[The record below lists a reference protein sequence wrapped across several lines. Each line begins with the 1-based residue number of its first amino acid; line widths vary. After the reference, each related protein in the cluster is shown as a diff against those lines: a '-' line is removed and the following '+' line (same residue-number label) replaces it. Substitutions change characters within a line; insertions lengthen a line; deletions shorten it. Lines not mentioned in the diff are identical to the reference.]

1 MLSQK
6 PMQVAGQERGVL
18 PIGVWS
24 TSSTRSM
31 LSKPD
36 SPVQPT
42 SGGALPASIASR
54 PARLAR
60 CCTQACTLVS
70 STSRASVD
78 LPEPLTPVTA
88 TRRRSGTATLR
99 FCRLCSCAPCT
110 VSQRTALPACALA
123 CALACAPAGA
133 LVCVPAC
140 ALACVSGR
148 ASGAPPGGGWR
159 RGGVG
164 VGGKGVGVGWRVGRG
179 GDAAPAAL
187 RPQPPAAFA
196 GARADVDDVVGA
208 ADGAFVMLDHHQR
221 VALVA
226 Q

>member
-70 STSRASVD
+70 STSRAPLD
-78 LPEPLTPVTA
+78 FPQPLTPPPPTHPLPPVTA

-110 VSQRTALPACALA
+110 VSQRTA
-123 CALACAPAGA
+123 
-133 LVCVPAC
+133 VPAC
-140 ALACVSGR
+140 ALVCVSACALARVPAFAPGGPPRRACRGGGGGGR
-148 ASGAPPGGGWR
+148 RGGGGGWGAGGGGGFANRPR
-159 RGGVG
+159 R
-164 VGGKGVGVGWRVGRG
+164 
-179 GDAAPAAL
+179 
-187 RPQPPAAFA
+187 
-196 GARADVDDVVGA
+196 
-208 ADGAFVMLDHHQR
+208 
-221 VALVA
+221 
-226 Q
+226 